1 MNTNAFTNNPVC
13 KLLGI
18 TYPVIQAGM
27 VWCSGW
33 RLASAVSE
41 AGGLGLLGSGSM
53 EPATL
58 LLHIRKAK
66 AATRH
71 PFGVNIPLLYPHALS
86 HLDTC
91 IREGV
96 PIVFTSAG
104 NPFTVSEKIKSAGL
118 RWVHVV
124 SSVRFAQ
131 KAVEAGCDA
140 VVAEGF
146 EAGGHNGREETTT
159 LCLVPMVA
167 DAVSV
172 PIIAAGGIAD
182 GRSMAAAFAL
192 GAQGVQIGTR
202 FAASLESSAHPAY
215 KEALVKARE
224 GDTDLTLK
232 ALTPV
237 RMIKN
242 AFYEKVR
249 EAQNRCASAEELR
262 ALLGRGRS
270 RRGIFEGDLEEGEL
284 EAGQV
289 SARIREVLP
298 AAEILQQVLEEFSLV
313 CHQLGSFSDSK

>member
-1 MNTNAFTNNPVC
+1 MNSNIFKDNPVC
-13 KLLGI
+13 QLLGI
-18 TYPVIQAGM
+18 IYPVIQAGM

-41 AGGLGLLGSGSM
+41 AGGLGLIGSGSM
-53 EPATL
+53 DPETL
-58 LLHIRKAK
+58 LLHINKARAVTQK
-66 AATRH
+66 
-71 PFGVNIPLLYPHALS
+71 PFGVNIPLLYPHAIS
-86 HLDTC
+86 HLDAC
-91 IREGV
+91 IREAV

-104 NPFTVSEKIKSAGL
+104 NPFTVAEKIKSAGL

-172 PIIAAGGIAD
+172 PVIAAGGISD

-192 GAQGVQIGTR
+192 GAQAVQIGTR
-202 FAASLESSAHPAY
+202 FAASLESSAHIAY
-215 KEALVKARE
+215 KEAIIKAKE

-242 AFYEKVR
+242 AFYERVR
-249 EAQNRCASAEELR
+249 EAQSRCASPDELR

-270 RRGIFEGDLEEGEL
+270 RLGIFEGNLEEGEL

-289 SARIREVLP
+289 SARIHEILP
-298 AAEILQQVLEEFSLV
+298 AAEILRRILDEFFTV
-313 CHQLGSFSDSK
+313 CRALGRIAEN